1 MKRKIFLVLVT
12 ALLSA
17 AIFAQSDDDLF
28 GDDSFTS
35 YKDDDLFGDDN
46 DLFGSDDDLFSGD
59 TIQKVSDVSAK
70 SDLSKGVIFDSGSI
84 KVGGSLNAGLSTN
97 TILYAPDNTDL
108 GDNIHNTKLSPDLS
122 AMLSVDA
129 RPTDNLRMYTKFG
142 LAYPFENKVSTQLM
156 FTPVALQI
164 PTGMVNPPYANV
176 NLPLAT
182 SAESTI
188 LDWFKL
194 KELFTDFSMYDR
206 AFFRFG
212 IHTVTWGAGHF
223 FSPVSDMINSSSID
237 PENPDK
243 QVDGSLNLR
252 TQVVFP
258 GTQNCLWFYVVPS
271 TNFVNQTAESY
282 ARDTALAGKYEFLIE
297 NWEVG
302 LGGLWKHNT
311 APKGMLTL
319 SGSFKKLSLYG
330 EFVYSHGAM
339 SEWLDNDDWE
349 DKTGIFQAV
358 GGFMYIWKD
367 PGITLMGE
375 YYFNSNY
382 LDSPYKNIIYG
393 HNIAAMLNFSEL
405 FGNKDFSASLFAMSN
420 LGRKEYTSE
429 ELELMKLYGMSQ
441 SDIDAISG
449 STLNTSL
456 MTYYKPIKEM
466 TFGVGPTVKFKDFE
480 TNPTVSLKFTVNLGG
495 GKF

>member
-142 LAYPFENKVSTQLM
+142 LAYPFENRVYTQLQ
-156 FTPVALQI
+156 FTPVVFQI
-164 PTGMVNPPYANV
+164 MPTMPVI